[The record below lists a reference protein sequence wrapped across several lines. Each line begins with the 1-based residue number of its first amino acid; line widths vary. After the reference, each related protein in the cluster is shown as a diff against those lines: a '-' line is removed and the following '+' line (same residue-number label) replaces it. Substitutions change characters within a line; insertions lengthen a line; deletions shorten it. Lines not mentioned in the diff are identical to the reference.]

1 MTHGRRG
8 ADTDLMFSTEVS
20 DQFLRVLGAF
30 VQKGEA
36 AGRGGG

>member
-8 ADTDLMFSTEVS
+8 ADTDLMFPTEVS

-36 AGRGGG
+36 GGGGDL